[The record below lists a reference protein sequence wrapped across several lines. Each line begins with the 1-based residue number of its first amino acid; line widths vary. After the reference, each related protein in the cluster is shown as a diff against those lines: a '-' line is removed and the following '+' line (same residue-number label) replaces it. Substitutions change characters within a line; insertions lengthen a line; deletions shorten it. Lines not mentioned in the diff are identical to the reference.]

1 MVKTRMST
9 AARRALVWPM
19 KVSGMGYGEI
29 ADSLK
34 KDHGINVIPAT
45 IANDCNT
52 VLAEVQ
58 QETRKLASGH
68 RTMMLERIETGLRAI
83 FDKVIKGELDAIHA
97 MVRLMEREAK
107 LTGADMPAKIDIEHR
122 IRTAAR
128 ERGLDE
134 DEAVRGSETVY
145 QEQRKLL
152 TAG

>member
-1 MVKTRMST
+1 MTKTRMST

-19 KVSGMGYGEI
+19 RVKGLSYGAI
-29 ADSLK
+29 ALSLK
-34 KDHGINVIPAT
+34 KTHSINVIPAT

-52 VLAEVQ
+52 VLKEVQ
-58 QETRKLASGH
+58 LETRKLASNH
-68 RTMMLERIETGLRAI
+68 RTMMLERIETGLHAI
-83 FDKVIKGELDAIHA
+83 FDKVVAGELDAIHA

-122 IRTAAR
+122 IRTGAR

-134 DEAVRGSETVY
+134 DEAVRASEVVY